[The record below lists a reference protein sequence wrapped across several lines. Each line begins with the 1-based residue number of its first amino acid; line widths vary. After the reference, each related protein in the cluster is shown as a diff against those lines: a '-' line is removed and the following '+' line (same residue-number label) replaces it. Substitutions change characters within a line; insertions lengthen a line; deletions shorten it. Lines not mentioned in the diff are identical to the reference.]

1 MLSPVQLRSFC
12 AVVESRH
19 FTQAARRLGLR
30 QSTVSQHVARL
41 EAQLGRVLLMRDT
54 HHVQPT
60 ADGETLFGFAREILD
75 VETRICAWRSGSER
89 RARIRFGVS
98 EDLTLDRLPGL
109 LSRFIEASPW
119 IDLDLTV
126 GLSGHLRQSLDAGR
140 LDLVLAKIPAA
151 TLGAEESR
159 LHLLWRERP
168 VWVGDPR
175 PAPSD
180 DAPLPIVVYD
190 DLASITRRLAIASLD
205 TAGRRWRLAGTS
217 GTLTGLLAAV
227 RSGLGVSLQ
236 SRQVLA
242 AGVTMAPEGLGLPE
256 PPELAFVVFG
266 RSARLQGPA
275 ARLAAAIIDGAE
287 VLRGPSVAMS

>member
-1 MLSPVQLRSFC
+1 MLNPAQLRSFR
-12 AVVESRH
+12 AVIETRH
-19 FTQAARRLGLR
+19 FTAAARSLGLR

-41 EAQLGRVLLMRDT
+41 EAQLGRTLLLRDT

-60 ADGETLFGFAREILD
+60 ADGETLLGFAREILD
-75 VETRICAWRSGSER
+75 VESRAAAWLSGSER
-89 RARIRFGVS
+89 RARIRLGVS

-109 LSRFIEASPW
+109 LARFVEAHPW

-140 LDLVLAKIPAA
+140 LDLVLAKVVAA
-151 TLGAEESR
+151 SLPQEEAR

-168 VWVGDPR
+168 VWIGDPR
-175 PAPSD
+175 PSPASD
-180 DAPLPIVVYD
+180 QPLPIVVYD
-190 DLASITRRLAIASLD
+190 DLASITRRLAITSLD

-217 GTLTGLLAAV
+217 GTLTGLLTAV
-227 RSGLGVSLQ
+227 RCGLGISLQ

-242 AGVTMAPEGLGLPE
+242 AGLSAAPAALGLPE
-256 PPELAFVVFG
+256 PPELAFVVYG

-275 ARLAAAIIDGAE
+275 AKLAETILAHADT
-287 VLRGPSVAMS
+287 LRRPPA